1 MKYFCPSGTIGC
13 TKGKTFAREYPWQ
26 KFLYAA
32 ASGNPSVREV
42 VGEGDLP
49 SDSKVEI
56 DMNKKIWGT
65 GAVAGALLVAT
76 LSAPVAASAA
86 TGAQLSVLHGVPGVT
101 VDVWVNGALT
111 LDDFVPSTLAGPLL
125 LPAGS
130 YSVAITAA
138 NATSATDQVIIGPA
152 TLPLADGG
160 NYTVVAHLTPA
171 GDPTATLFTND
182 ISKTAPGQG
191 RLTVRHVAAAPA
203 VDILSGS
210 TAVVSGL
217 TNPKEGILNLAPAT
231 ISASV
236 VAAGTTTPALL
247 GPADVP
253 VVEGQN
259 TIVYAYGSASG
270 STLAL
275 AVQTISGLH
284 TPPAGIPAGGTGAA
298 AFAEQRADAGLMAG
312 AVFALVALGAVLI
325 AFRRVALGR
334 G

>member
-1 MKYFCPSGTIGC
+1 
-13 TKGKTFAREYPWQ
+13 
-26 KFLYAA
+26 
-32 ASGNPSVREV
+32 
-42 VGEGDLP
+42 
-49 SDSKVEI
+49 
-56 DMNKKIWGT
+56 MNKKIWGT

-86 TGAQLSVLHGVPGVT
+86 TGAKLSVLHGVPGVT

-111 LDDFVPSTLAGPLL
+111 LDDFVPSTLAGPLS

-138 NATSATDQVIIGPA
+138 NATSATDQVVIGPA

-210 TAVVSGL
+210 TAAVSGL

-298 AFAEQRADAGLMAG
+298 AFAEQWADAGLMAG
-312 AVFALVALGAVLI
+312 AVFALVALGAALI